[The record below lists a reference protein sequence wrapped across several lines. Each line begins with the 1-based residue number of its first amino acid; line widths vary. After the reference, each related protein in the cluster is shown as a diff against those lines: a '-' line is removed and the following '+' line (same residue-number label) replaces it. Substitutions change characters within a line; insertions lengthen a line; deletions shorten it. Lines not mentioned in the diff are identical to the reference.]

1 MIAARACG
9 SAPTVQHAGPVVV
22 KYAVVFPVHIEYE
35 SFDDILSDIM
45 RDDEMEAV
53 HGVCN

>member
-22 KYAVVFPVHIEYE
+22 KYAMAFPVHIEYE